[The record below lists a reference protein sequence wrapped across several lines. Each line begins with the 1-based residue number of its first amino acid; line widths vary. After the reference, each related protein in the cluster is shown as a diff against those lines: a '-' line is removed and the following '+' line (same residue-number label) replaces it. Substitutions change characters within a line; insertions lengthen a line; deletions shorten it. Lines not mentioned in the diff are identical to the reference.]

1 MHTRSSAT
9 VVLPTTSI
17 LCMIASSMHILLCI
31 LNEDPYWLGFEKKIV
46 CILASMDT
54 VCIICILARVCILE

>member
-1 MHTRSSAT
+1 MHTSAT

-17 LCMIASSMHILLCI
+17 LCMLASSIHILLCI
-31 LNEDPYWLGFEKKIV
+31 LNEDPYWGFEKKIV

-54 VCIICILARVCILE
+54 VCIICIICILAYSTRE